1 MIAATF
7 KNTCKNK
14 LIGYLSC
21 CGFTIIETLPE
32 KVQLWKQFSGGV
44 GVLQSGCPV
53 ILQFL
58 LSFVWAAS
66 MTVESS
72 HSCALSIQEFFRL
85 EKTYVYITKKKKIQ
99 KKINNKKNSG
109 RGTYIT

>member
-7 KNTCKNK
+7 KNTFKNK

-53 ILQFL
+53 ICRGRFCGPAAATVDDPPISPLICMGRQYDCRE
-58 LSFVWAAS
+58 LSFLCPV
-66 MTVESS
+66 
-72 HSCALSIQEFFRL
+72 
-85 EKTYVYITKKKKIQ
+85 
-99 KKINNKKNSG
+99 NS
-109 RGTYIT
+109 RVF